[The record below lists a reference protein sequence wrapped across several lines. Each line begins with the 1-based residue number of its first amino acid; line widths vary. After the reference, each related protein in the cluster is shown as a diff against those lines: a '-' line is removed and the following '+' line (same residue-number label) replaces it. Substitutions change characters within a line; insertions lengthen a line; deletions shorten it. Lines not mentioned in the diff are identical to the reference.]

1 MRSRT
6 EGSRVG
12 QHLGRQ
18 GCLGEKPGSAAEKG
32 TAHAFSGW
40 GVKGEGPEGP
50 VSPGETDVTAGA
62 EQLGVRPAAR
72 GAGLAR
78 GWSSAEGAGQ
88 WGATGHRSPRG
99 SGVMMDRPE
108 VTEREA
114 GRERRQRVLPGRGQD
129 LRVPVSQN

>member
-1 MRSRT
+1 MTSRT

-12 QHLGRQ
+12 QHLGVRR
-18 GCLGEKPGSAAEKG
+18 GLGEKPGSEVEKG
-32 TAHAFSGW
+32 TARAAFSGW
-40 GVKGEGPEGP
+40 GVTGEGPEGP

-72 GAGLAR
+72 GVGLAR

-88 WGATGHRSPRG
+88 WGAPGHRSPRG

-108 VTEREA
+108 VTEREGGRA
-114 GRERRQRVLPGRGQD
+114 GRVLPGRGQD
-129 LRVPVSQN
+129 LGVGWGTA